1 MKSVS
6 LKALRNKDRMD
17 VETAVEIHRKAIQ
30 DSIPDKRVSTTLV
43 PELEFKHWKKN
54 GASLLSYPIG
64 LAFSLKH
71 SRLFITNRLLHAVFM
86 VGMHCPANVTLI
98 AGGGEPRHT
107 NGHGNKARFRN
118 PAGIAVKESGKLY
131 VCDQGNGRVRV
142 VNLRTLF
149 CHASRLYKGTP
160 KKAKVRKKIAL
171 LYVSVKSMYTIFPL
185 FLKVM
190 YRIWCHHLPYVRL
203 QRIALNCLCQ
213 TFVLARFFQFLV
225 L

>member
-30 DSIPDKRVSTTLV
+30 DSIRDKRVSTTLV

-54 GASLLSYPIG
+54 GASLLSYSIG

-86 VGMHCPANVTLI
+86 VDMHCPANVTLI
-98 AGGGEPRHT
+98 GGGGEPRHT

-131 VCDQGNGRVRV
+131 VCDQGNGRVRA
-142 VNLRTLF
+142 VNL
-149 CHASRLYKGTP
+149 
-160 KKAKVRKKIAL
+160 
-171 LYVSVKSMYTIFPL
+171 
-185 FLKVM
+185 
-190 YRIWCHHLPYVRL
+190 
-203 QRIALNCLCQ
+203 
-213 TFVLARFFQFLV
+213 
-225 L
+225 